1 MQTRTRRQKEILDYI
16 KRYIE
21 IHGSEPSY
29 AAIARAIGVSSK
41 AGIAKHIQALENQGH
56 LTKRREN
63 GSFFLEIHGKPK
75 VESDDDLY
83 TLEWLDVPDEGGF
96 KEDWENEPV
105 TVPRFMLGIHTPDK
119 ILVYKVNDGGMDTR
133 GICEGDIVLIERRKF
148 PRDNECVAAIVGG
161 KSSVLRAFFRDGSRI
176 ELRAENERY
185 ESIRM
190 AADKIEIL
198 GIYRGLLRP
207 AQ

>member
-1 MQTRTRRQKEILDYI
+1 MPTRTKRQKEILDYI

-29 AAIARAIGVSSK
+29 AVIARAIGVSSK

-63 GSFFLEIHGKPK
+63 GSFFLEIHGKAK
-75 VESDDDLY
+75 LEEVEDTYS
-83 TLEWLDVPDEGGF
+83 LEWLDVPDEGGF
-96 KEDWENEPV
+96 KEDWERAPI
-105 TVPRFMLGIHTPDK
+105 TVPKFLLGIYTPDK
-119 ILVYKVNDGGMDTR
+119 VFAYRVKDDGMSER
-133 GICEGDIVLIERRKF
+133 GVFEADIALIEKRTF
-148 PRDNECVAAIVGG
+148 VRDNDCVAAVLNG
-161 KSSVLRAFFRDGSRI
+161 KSSVLRAYFRDGARI
-176 ELRAENERY
+176 ELRADDERY
-185 ESIRM
+185 EAIRL

-198 GIYRGLLRP
+198 GVYRGLLRP